1 MDKHLFADS
10 ILNWYAKNKRDLP
23 WRKTKDPY
31 KIWLSEIILQQTRVK
46 QGLPYYQKFVEAY
59 PTVADLAQAD
69 EQSVLRLWQGLGYY
83 SRARNLHTA
92 AKFVHD
98 EKQDVFPDNYKELLK
113 LKGVGDYTAS
123 AIASFAHNEKVAVL
137 DGNVF
142 RVLARVFGIDTDIA
156 SHKGAKEFGALAKS
170 LLPDEHTD
178 TYNQG
183 IMEFGALQCTPQ
195 KPDCMYC
202 PLQGSCVAYAQGKQ
216 KDLPVKI
223 KKIKIKNR
231 YFHYLVCFYKKDDQ
245 TFVAMKQR
253 GSKDIWG
260 GLYDFWLEEHPKIL
274 DTVDVLG
281 AIQLP
286 KEETKQWVISK
297 ESVTY
302 KHILTHQRIQAKFY
316 HIEIN
321 EEQKDLP
328 VFENFSFF
336 ELSEVAALPKPVL
349 IDNYLNKD
357 FF

>member
-23 WRKTKDPY
+23 WRNTKDPY

-59 PTVADLAQAD
+59 PTVADLAKAN

-92 AKFVHD
+92 AKFVYH
-98 EKQDVFPDNYKELLK
+98 EKQGVFPDNYKELLK

-178 TYNQG
+178 AYNQG

-202 PLQGSCVAYAQGKQ
+202 PLQDSCVAYAQGKQ
-216 KDLPVKI
+216 KELPVKI
-223 KKIKIKNR
+223 KKIKVKNR
-231 YFHYLVCFYKKDDQ
+231 FFHYLICFYKKDDQ
-245 TFVAMKQR
+245 IFVAMKQR
-253 GSKDIWG
+253 GKKDIWG

-274 DTVDVLG
+274 DTVDMLG

-286 KEETKQWVISK
+286 KEQTDQWVISK

-321 EEQKDLP
+321 EAQKDFP

-336 ELSEVAALPKPVL
+336 ELSEVTALPKPVL

>member
-23 WRKTKDPY
+23 WRDTKDPY

-69 EQSVLRLWQGLGYY
+69 EQNVLRLWQGLGYY

-92 AKFVHD
+92 AKFVHN
-98 EKQDVFPDNYKELLK
+98 EKQDIFPDNYKELLK

-142 RVLARVFGIDTDIA
+142 RVLARVFGVDTDIA

-178 TYNQG
+178 AYNQG

-202 PLQGSCVAYAQGKQ
+202 PLQSGCVAYAQGKQ
-216 KDLPVKI
+216 KELPVKI
-223 KKIKIKNR
+223 KKIKVKKR
-231 YFHYLVCFYKKDDQ
+231 YFHYLIYFYKKGEQ
-245 TFVAMKQR
+245 IFVAMKQR

-260 GLYDFWLEEHPKIL
+260 GLYDFWLEEHPKML
-274 DTVDVLG
+274 DTVDMLG

-286 KEETKQWVISK
+286 KEQVEQWVISK

-321 EEQKDLP
+321 EAQKDLP
-328 VFENFSFF
+328 AFDNFSFF

>member
-23 WRKTKDPY
+23 WRDTKDPY

-69 EQSVLRLWQGLGYY
+69 EQNVLRLWQGLGYY

-92 AKFVHD
+92 AKFVHN
-98 EKQDVFPDNYKELLK
+98 EKQDIFPDNYKELLK

-142 RVLARVFGIDTDIA
+142 RVLARVFGVDTDIA

-178 TYNQG
+178 AYNQG

-202 PLQGSCVAYAQGKQ
+202 PLQSGCVAYAQGKQ
-216 KDLPVKI
+216 KELPVKI
-223 KKIKIKNR
+223 KKIKVKKR
-231 YFHYLVCFYKKDDQ
+231 YFHYLICFYKKGEQ
-245 TFVAMKQR
+245 IFVAMKQR

-260 GLYDFWLEEHPKIL
+260 GLYDFWLEEHPKML
-274 DTVDVLG
+274 DTIDMLG

-286 KEETKQWVISK
+286 KEQVEQWVISK

-321 EEQKDLP
+321 EAQKDLP
-328 VFENFSFF
+328 AFDNFSFF

>member
-1 MDKHLFADS
+1 MDKHLFANS

-23 WRKTKDPY
+23 WRHTKDPY

-46 QGLPYYQKFVEAY
+46 QGLPYYQKFVETY
-59 PTVADLAQAD
+59 PLVQDLASAD
-69 EQSVLRLWQGLGYY
+69 EQNVLRLWQGLGYY

-92 AKFVHD
+92 AKFVHH
-98 EKQDVFPDNYKELLK
+98 ERGGVFPESYQELLK
-113 LKGVGDYTAS
+113 MKGVGDYTAS
-123 AIASFAHNEKVAVL
+123 AIASFAYNEKVAVV

-178 TYNQG
+178 AYNQG

-202 PLQGSCVAYAQGKQ
+202 PLQTHCVAYAQGKQ
-216 KDLPVKI
+216 KELPVKI
-223 KKIKIKNR
+223 KKIKVKHR
-231 YFHYLVCFYKKDDQ
+231 YFHYLLFFYKNNGQ

-253 GSKDIWG
+253 GSQDIWG
-260 GLYDFWLEEHPKIL
+260 GLYDFWLEEQPKLLSAIDLL
-274 DTVDVLG
+274 DVINLPQ
-281 AIQLP
+281 AQL
-286 KEETKQWVISK
+286 KKMVIGK
-297 ESVTY
+297 ESVIY
-302 KHILTHQRIQAKFY
+302 KHILTHQRIQAKFH
-316 HIEIN
+316 HIEVKPA
-321 EEQKDLP
+321 QKDLP
-328 VFENFSFF
+328 MFDKLRFYEVN
-336 ELSEVAALPKPVL
+336 EVAALPKPVL

>member
-1 MDKHLFADS
+1 MDKHFFADS

-23 WRKTKDPY
+23 WRNTKDPY

-46 QGLPYYQKFVEAY
+46 QGLPYYEKFVEAY

-92 AKFVHD
+92 AKFVHN
-98 EKQDVFPDNYKELLK
+98 EKQDIFPDTYKELLK

-123 AIASFAHNEKVAVL
+123 AVASFAHNEKVAVL

-142 RVLARVFGIDTDIA
+142 RVLARVFGVDTDIA

-170 LLPDEHTD
+170 LLPNEHVD
-178 TYNQG
+178 AYNQG

-202 PLQGSCVAYAQGKQ
+202 PLQSGCVAYAQGKQ
-216 KDLPVKI
+216 KELPVKI

-231 YFHYLVCFYKKDDQ
+231 YFHYLICFYKKGDQ
-245 TFVAMKQR
+245 TLVAMKQR

-260 GLYDFWLEEHPKIL
+260 GLYDFWLEEHSQIL
-274 DTVDVLG
+274 DTVDMLG
-281 AIQLP
+281 AIHLP
-286 KEETKQWVISK
+286 KEQLEQWVIIK

-316 HIEIN
+316 HVEIN
-321 EEQKDLP
+321 EVQKKLP
-328 VFENFSFF
+328 VFDNFSFF